1 MLGGDP
7 IRGHVETM
15 ILGALREGPTHG
27 YGLIVRLRELSR
39 GAFDLKEGTVY
50 PALHRL
56 ESSGKLASS
65 WSQDTGR
72 RRRVYDLTPA
82 GRAALSDEREA
93 WVAFSRG
100 MSGVLGSAP

>member
-7 IRGHVETM
+7 IRGHVEAM
-15 ILGALREGPTHG
+15 VLGALREGPTHG

-56 ESSGKLASS
+56 ERDGKLEST
-65 WSQDTGR
+65 WSLESGR
-72 RRRVYDLTPA
+72 KRRVYALTPA
-82 GRAALSDEREA
+82 GEKALSSEREA
-93 WVAFSRG
+93 WKAFARG
-100 MSGVLGSAP
+100 MSGVFGGAS

>member
-15 ILGALREGPTHG
+15 LLGALRDGPTHG
-27 YGLIVRLRELSR
+27 YGLIVRLRELSD

-56 ESSGKLASS
+56 ERDGKLVSD
-65 WSQDTGR
+65 WSLESGR
-72 RRRVYDLTPA
+72 KRRTYALTPA
-82 GRAALSDEREA
+82 GHAALASERTA
-93 WVAFSRG
+93 WHAFARG
-100 MSGVLGSAP
+100 MSGVLGGTT

>member
-7 IRGHVETM
+7 IRGHVEAM

-56 ESSGKLASS
+56 ESHGKLASR
-65 WSQDTGR
+65 WSDESGR
-72 RRRVYDLTPA
+72 KRRVYSLTPA
-82 GRAALSDEREA
+82 GEKALSSEREA
-93 WVAFSRG
+93 WNAFARG
-100 MSGVLGSAP
+100 MSGVLGSAS

>member
-15 ILGALREGPTHG
+15 ILGALRDGPTHG
-27 YGLIVRLRELSR
+27 YGLIVRLRELSE

-56 ESSGKLASS
+56 ERDGKLASS
-65 WSQDTGR
+65 WSLETRPQAPRLRAHAGGR
-72 RRRVYDLTPA
+72 E
-82 GRAALSDEREA
+82 ALSSEREA
-93 WVAFSRG
+93 WARSRR
-100 MSGVLGSAP
+100 A

>member
-7 IRGHVETM
+7 IRGHVEAM

-39 GAFDLKEGTVY
+39 GAFELKEGTVY

-56 ESSGKLASS
+56 ERDGKLASN
-65 WSQDTGR
+65 WSLESGR
-72 RRRVYDLTPA
+72 KRRVYALTPV
-82 GRAALSDEREA
+82 GETALSKEREA
-93 WVAFSRG
+93 WKAFAQG
-100 MSGVLGSAP
+100 MSGVLGSAS

>member
-15 ILGALREGPTHG
+15 VLGALQEGPTHG

-39 GAFDLKEGTVY
+39 GAFELKEGTVY

-56 ESSGKLASS
+56 ETDGKLESS
-65 WSQDTGR
+65 WSLESGR
-72 RRRVYDLTPA
+72 KRRVYALTPA
-82 GRAALSDEREA
+82 GEKALSREREA
-93 WVAFSRG
+93 WRAFARG
-100 MSGVLGSAP
+100 MSGVLGGAS

>member
-15 ILGALREGPTHG
+15 ILGALRDGPTHG
-27 YGLIVRLRELSR
+27 YGLIVRLRELSD

-56 ESSGKLASS
+56 ERDGKLLPTDKLAAACVGPDES
-65 WSQDTGR
+65 
-72 RRRVYDLTPA
+72 VF
-82 GRAALSDEREA
+82 RAAVGGS
-93 WVAFSRG
+93 VAR
-100 MSGVLGSAP
+100 AAA

>member
-27 YGLIVRLRELSR
+27 YGLIVRLRELSD

-56 ESSGKLASS
+56 ERDGKLASD
-65 WSQDTGR
+65 WSAETGR
-72 RRRVYDLTPA
+72 KRRVYALTPA
-82 GRAALSDEREA
+82 GEAALSSERAA
-93 WVAFSRG
+93 WVTFARG
-100 MSGVLGSAP
+100 MSGVLGSTS

>member
-15 ILGALREGPTHG
+15 VLGALRDGPTHG

-56 ESSGKLASS
+56 ERDGKLESS
-65 WSQDTGR
+65 WSLDSGR
-72 RRRVYDLTPA
+72 RRRVYALTPA
-82 GRAALSDEREA
+82 GEKALSTEREA
-93 WVAFSRG
+93 WKAFAQG
-100 MSGVLGSAP
+100 MSGVLGGAS

>member
-15 ILGALREGPTHG
+15 ILGALRDGPTHG

-56 ESSGKLASS
+56 ERDGKLASA
-65 WSQDTGR
+65 WSEEGGR
-72 RRRVYDLTPA
+72 KRRVYALTPA
-82 GRAALSDEREA
+82 GEQALSSEREA
-93 WVAFSRG
+93 WAAFARG
-100 MSGVLGSAP
+100 MSRVLGSAS

>member
-7 IRGHVETM
+7 IRGHVEAM
-15 ILGALREGPTHG
+15 VLGALREGPTHG

-56 ESSGKLASS
+56 ESDGKLESN
-65 WSQDTGR
+65 WSIESGR
-72 RRRVYDLTPA
+72 KRRVYALTPA
-82 GRAALSDEREA
+82 GELALSSEREA
-93 WVAFSRG
+93 WRTFARG
-100 MSGVLGSAP
+100 MSGVLGGAS

>member
-7 IRGHVETM
+7 IRGHVEAM

-56 ESSGKLASS
+56 ESDGKLASS
-65 WSQDTGR
+65 WSDGSGR
-72 RRRVYDLTPA
+72 RRRVYALTPA
-82 GRAALSDEREA
+82 GEKALSSEREA
-93 WVAFSRG
+93 WKAFARG
-100 MSGVLGSAP
+100 MSGVLGGAS

>member
-15 ILGALREGPTHG
+15 ILGALRAGPTHG
-27 YGLIVRLRELSR
+27 YGLIVRLRELSD

-56 ESSGKLASS
+56 ERDGKLASD
-65 WSQDTGR
+65 WSQETGR
-72 RRRVYDLTPA
+72 KRRVYALTPA
-82 GRAALSDEREA
+82 GETALSSEREA
-93 WVAFSRG
+93 WVAFARG
-100 MSGVLGSAP
+100 MSGVLGGAT